1 MNIELPRIIQGGM
14 GFGISGWKLARAVSE
29 LGQLGVVSGTALDV
43 VVARK
48 LQNGDPGGHVHRA
61 LEHFPF
67 PRMAKRIMDRF
78 FVPGGMHENIPYHP
92 IPMYDLEG
100 NREPQELCIVGNFV
114 EAFLAREGHGQPVG
128 INYLEKI
135 QIPHLPSIYGALL
148 AGIAVIIMGA
158 GIPLAIPGIIDAL
171 VQHQPV
177 TYPVNVAGVEGR
189 NEIYNLAFDPQW
201 FFEDGVVPET
211 LQRPDFL
218 PIVSSEAL
226 AAILLRKSGGTIDG
240 FIVEGNVAGGHNAP
254 PRGAVTLS
262 AEHEPVYG
270 LRDEAS
276 LSAFR
281 KFGLPF
287 WLAGLY
293 GSPEGLRCAWSE
305 GAAGVQAGTAFAL
318 CRESGLLPDVRRE
331 LVRESLAGKAHIFTD
346 PQASPTGFPF
356 KVADLAGSLS
366 EEKVYQKRRRIC
378 DIGFLR
384 QPYRRADGKIGY
396 RCPAEPVAAYVAKGG
411 RIEEATGRK
420 CLCNALAANI
430 GMPQRL
436 PDGTYEKCLVT
447 MGNDLVDIGRFCA
460 RGSIDYSAAD
470 VIRIMLNGKDTIS

>member
-1 MNIELPRIIQGGM
+1 MHIEPPRIIQGGM
-14 GFGISGWKLARAVSE
+14 GFAISGWKLARTVSR

-48 LQNGDPGGHVHRA
+48 LQDGDPGGHVHRA

-67 PRMAKRIMDRF
+67 SRMAKRILDRF
-78 FVPGGMHENIPYHP
+78 FIPGGKPGDAPYQP
-92 IPMYDLEG
+92 IPMHDLEG
-100 NREPQELCIVGNFV
+100 SLEPQELCMAGNFV
-114 EAFLAREGHGQPVG
+114 EIYLAREGHSHPVG

-135 QIPHLPSIYGALL
+135 QIPHLPSIYGAML
-148 AGIAVIIMGA
+148 AGVAVIIMGA
-158 GIPLAIPGIIDAL
+158 GIPLAVPGILDAL
-171 VQHQPV
+171 ARHRPAE
-177 TYPVNVAGVEGR
+177 YPVNVTGADNR
-189 NEIYNLAFDPQW
+189 NEIFDLAFDPAW
-201 FFEDGVVPET
+201 FMEDTVLPEM
-211 LQRPDFL
+211 LRPDFL

-226 AAILLRKSGGTIDG
+226 ASILLRKAGGSIEG
-240 FIVEGNVAGGHNAP
+240 FIVESNVAGGHNAP
-254 PRGAVTLS
+254 PRGVMTYS
-262 AEHEPVYG
+262 ADDEPVYG
-270 LRDEAS
+270 PRDVAR

-281 KFGLPF
+281 GFGLPF

-293 GSPEGLRCAWSE
+293 GSPEGLRSALEE

-318 CRESGLLPDVRRE
+318 CRESGLLPEVRRK
-331 LVRESLAGKAHIFTD
+331 LVKQALAGKAHIFTD

-366 EEKVYQKRRRIC
+366 EEKVYRQRRRIC

-384 QPYRRADGKIGY
+384 QPCRRSDGEIGY
-396 RCPAEPVAAYVAKGG
+396 RCSAEPVRAYVAKGG
-411 RIEEATGRK
+411 REEDTAGRK

-447 MGNDLVDIGRFCA
+447 MGNDLIDIGRFCEP
-460 RGSIDYSAAD
+460 GDPDYSAAD
-470 VIRIMLNGKDTIS
+470 VIHTLLDA

>member
-14 GFGISGWKLARAVSE
+14 GFGISDWRLARAVSQ

-43 VVARK
+43 VTARR
-48 LQNGDPGGHVHRA
+48 LQNGDPGGHVLRA

-67 PRMAKRIMDRF
+67 PAMAKRILDRF
-78 FVPGGMHENIPYHP
+78 FLPGGVPEGAPYLLAPMHN
-92 IPMYDLEG
+92 LEG
-100 NREPQELCIVGNFV
+100 KIEPQELCIVGNFV
-114 EAFLAREGHGQPVG
+114 EVFLARKGHDQPVG
-128 INYLEKI
+128 INYLEKL

-148 AGIAVIIMGA
+148 AGASVVIMGA
-158 GIPLAIPGIIDAL
+158 GIPLAIPGILDAL
-171 VQHQPV
+171 AQHQPV
-177 TYPVNVAGVEGR
+177 EYPINVTGPEGK
-189 NEIYNLAFDPQW
+189 NEIYNLTFNPKDFMESTIAPN
-201 FFEDGVVPET
+201 P
-211 LQRPDFL
+211 LNRPDFL

-226 AAILLRKSGGTIDG
+226 ASILLRKASGSIEG

-254 PRGAVTLS
+254 PRGVMTLS
-262 AEHEPVYG
+262 AKDEPVYG
-270 LRDEAS
+270 PRDKAN

-281 KFGLPF
+281 EFGRPF
-287 WLAGLY
+287 WLAGHY
-293 GSPEGLRCAWSE
+293 GSPEGLRCALEE

-331 LVRESLAGKAHIFTD
+331 LVREALAGKARIFTD

-356 KVADLAGSLS
+356 KVADLPGSLS
-366 EEKVYQKRRRIC
+366 EKTVYQQRGRIC

-384 QPYRRADGKIGY
+384 QPYRRSDGKIGY

-411 RIEEATGRK
+411 REEDTVGRK

-436 PDGTYEKCLVT
+436 PDGTYEKYLVT
-447 MGNDLVDIGRFCA
+447 MGDDLVDIGRFCTPENL
-460 RGSIDYSAAD
+460 DYSAAD
-470 VIRIMLNGKDTIS
+470 VIRTMLGG